1 MGIESKERE
10 PEKKQ
15 KQKKKKKKKKKPGTN
30 WKKMKS
36 STKKKS

>member
-1 MGIESKERE
+1 MGIEPKERE

-15 KQKKKKKKKKKPGTN
+15 KKKKKKPGMN

>member
-1 MGIESKERE
+1 MGIEPKERE

-15 KQKKKKKKKKKPGTN
+15 KKKKKKKPGAN

-36 STKKKS
+36 SMKT

>member
-1 MGIESKERE
+1 MDPKERE

-15 KQKKKKKKKKKPGTN
+15 EKKKKKKKKPGTN

-36 STKKKS
+36 RTKKKSY